1 MAILLV
7 MYLKTLFKRDV
18 LFTVNTTLLEIVNG
32 IKKVFIQAGIKHDT

>member
-32 IKKVFIQAGIKHDT
+32 IEGLYTGWNKA